1 MSQLRGEPS
10 RKRHRQSTSD
20 YEQQSTATV
29 SAPWMK
35 QKTIKQASIESMTD
49 DALIALAT
57 KEISEKVREEG
68 AMELIGARTQV
79 QRWLQGRHDPDE
91 ALSSQCSLHKV
102 PERSTT
108 DCDKP
113 TPSDIEEKST
123 EQKSTEQKSTEQKSA
138 PLSPVS
144 PLVSYA
150 EANTWSV

>member
-35 QKTIKQASIESMTD
+35 QKTMKQASIESMTD

-68 AMELIGARTQV
+68 AMELIGART
-79 QRWLQGRHDPDE
+79 
-91 ALSSQCSLHKV
+91 
-102 PERSTT
+102 
-108 DCDKP
+108 
-113 TPSDIEEKST
+113 
-123 EQKSTEQKSTEQKSA
+123 
-138 PLSPVS
+138 
-144 PLVSYA
+144 
-150 EANTWSV
+150 